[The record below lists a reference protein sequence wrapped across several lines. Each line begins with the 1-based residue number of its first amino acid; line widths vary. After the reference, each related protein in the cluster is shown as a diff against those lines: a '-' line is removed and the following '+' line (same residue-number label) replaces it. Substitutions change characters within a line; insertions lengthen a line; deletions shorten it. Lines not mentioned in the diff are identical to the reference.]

1 MKKKRAG
8 GAQRGKAE
16 EEGEGER
23 GRRRGS
29 EDEDDDEGMPESV
42 SSWMA
47 DHSRECHGGIISTD
61 PMDDYEF
68 AVTGTFQ
75 KPLHRQVDEMLR
87 IDRAESK
94 GMIKIGKETWKLKL
108 PLLNGKHE
116 YWAPRSMS
124 YNFSNYNRV

>member
-1 MKKKRAG
+1 MKKRRAG
-8 GAQRGKAE
+8 GARRGGGE
-16 EEGEGER
+16 EEGEGGER
-23 GRRRGS
+23 RRRGS
-29 EDEDDDEGMPESV
+29 EDDDDEEESV

-47 DHSRECHGGIISTD
+47 DHSRKCHDGVISAD

-68 AVTGTFQ
+68 VVTGTFQ

-87 IDRAESK
+87 IDRAECR
-94 GMIKIGKETWKLKL
+94 GVIKIGKEIWKLKL

-124 YNFSNYNRV
+124 YNVSNYNR